1 MNWLELSIRIGWAV
15 VYASIALIALCV
27 VLDCLSKRKRGTLTP
42 NKN

>member
-1 MNWLELSIRIGWAV
+1 MLELSIRIGWAV

-27 VLDCLSKRKRGTLTP
+27 VLDCLSKRTKRGTLTP